1 VKYII
6 YRRREKAYAQ
16 TDSPGGSTGLVAK
29 SVDIYETVLL
39 RLSQHIRQHL
49 AKSRPTSQPPLPR
62 RRDST
67 ADAEEEEELVTV
79 TTTPAVTSSP
89 VTSSPVT
96 SSLVTSSSSSGTV
109 RRRAEHVAAST
120 EPATTAA
127 HQSADVAGTSD
138 GPGENVNDVDDYD
151 TADSEEDEECV
162 CDYDESTQ
170 PRFLPSTQFS
180 LYLSHN

>member
-1 VKYII
+1 
-6 YRRREKAYAQ
+6 
-16 TDSPGGSTGLVAK
+16 VAK
-29 SVDIYETVLL
+29 SVDIYETVSL

-67 ADAEEEEELVTV
+67 TDAEEEEELVTV
-79 TTTPAVTSSP
+79 TTTRAVTSSP

-96 SSLVTSSSSSGTV
+96 SSPVTSSSSSGTV

-120 EPATTAA
+120 EPATTTA

-170 PRFLPSTQFS
+170 PRFLPSNQFS
-180 LYLSHN
+180 LYRSHN

>member
-1 VKYII
+1 
-6 YRRREKAYAQ
+6 
-16 TDSPGGSTGLVAK
+16 VAK
-29 SVDIYETVLL
+29 SVDIYETVSL

-49 AKSRPTSQPPLPR
+49 AKSRPTSQPSLPR

-67 ADAEEEEELVTV
+67 TDAEEEEEELVTV
-79 TTTPAVTSSP
+79 TTTRA

-109 RRRAEHVAAST
+109 RRRAEHVASST
-120 EPATTAA
+120 EPATTTA

-170 PRFLPSTQFS
+170 PRFLPSTKFS

>member
-1 VKYII
+1 MKYIT
-6 YRRREKAYAQ
+6 YRRREKAYTQ

-29 SVDIYETVLL
+29 SVDIYETVSL

-67 ADAEEEEELVTV
+67 TDGEEEEELVTV
-79 TTTPAVTSSP
+79 TTTRAVTSSP

-120 EPATTAA
+120 EPATTTA

-180 LYLSHN
+180 LYLCHN

>member
-1 VKYII
+1 
-6 YRRREKAYAQ
+6 
-16 TDSPGGSTGLVAK
+16 
-29 SVDIYETVLL
+29 
-39 RLSQHIRQHL
+39 
-49 AKSRPTSQPPLPR
+49 
-62 RRDST
+62 
-67 ADAEEEEELVTV
+67 
-79 TTTPAVTSSP
+79 
-89 VTSSPVT
+89 
-96 SSLVTSSSSSGTV
+96 V

-120 EPATTAA
+120 EPATTTA
-127 HQSADVAGTSD
+127 HQSADVAVTSD